1 MQQSWR
7 AVLWCLLL
15 ATLPMASSLA
25 SGLVVRIVDGKG
37 RPVADTVV
45 TLQPAPRAPVPKLA
59 RAAQTHIID
68 QKNLM
73 FVPYLDVLRP
83 GDAVV
88 FRNSDRTRHHV
99 YSFSPAK
106 AFEFV
111 LAPGQSSP
119 PLTLDQM
126 GVVAVGC
133 NIHDQM
139 AAYLYVTDAT
149 LLARSGADGRAVFD
163 ALPGGRYDV
172 EAWHPRL
179 RPGRPGTTRATAI
192 VGAAPASLV
201 MALSLLPDMRQQLDH
216 DHMQY

>member
-1 MQQSWR
+1 MLNRWVVPMVC
-7 AVLWCLLL
+7 ALL
-15 ATLPMASSLA
+15 MAA
-25 SGLVVRIVDGKG
+25 PAAAAGLVVQVTDGKG
-37 RPVADTVV
+37 HPVPDAVV
-45 TLQPAPRAPVPKLA
+45 TLLPADATSATPRRRAPMV
-59 RAAQTHIID
+59 HVID

-73 FVPYLDVLRP
+73 FMPYIEVFRP

-119 PLTLDQM
+119 PLTLDHT

-139 AAYLYVTDAT
+139 AAYLVVTDAAAV
-149 LLARSGADGRAVFD
+149 ARSGDDGRASFD
-163 ALPGGRYDV
+163 AAATGTYEVRV
-172 EAWHPRL
+172 WHPRL
-179 RPGRPGTTRATAI
+179 RPGRSSTTSVVVGGSVPATATI
-192 VGAAPASLV
+192 
-201 MALSLLPDMRQQLDH
+201 ALSLLPDPRQRMDREL
-216 DHMQY
+216 MQY

>member
-1 MQQSWR
+1 MRKQGWIL
-7 AVLWCLLL
+7 VLGALL
-15 ATLPMASSLA
+15 AAAPAVA
-25 SGLVVRIVDGKG
+25 SGLVVRITDGKG

-119 PLTLDQM
+119 PLTLDAT
-126 GVVAVGC
+126 GVVAVGSS
-133 NIHDQM
+133 
-139 AAYLYVTDAT
+139 APGPAT
-149 LLARSGADGRAVFD
+149 L
-163 ALPGGRYDV
+163 
-172 EAWHPRL
+172 
-179 RPGRPGTTRATAI
+179 
-192 VGAAPASLV
+192 
-201 MALSLLPDMRQQLDH
+201 ALSLLPDPRQQMDREL
-216 DHMQY
+216 MQY